1 MFEAKLLNGNILK
14 KIVEAIKDVVN
25 DVNID
30 VSPSG
35 ILPLAYPNH
44 SFRSLTAGYGRFPC
58 RVGLSKSEHGGIW
71 ALPRWLANGARSERG
86 TPLKGDEA
94 GGSQR
99 QHHTAGWGL
108 GHTLEANFRES

>member
-35 ILPLAYPNH
+35 KHLTLILFRNLAP
-44 SFRSLTAGYGRFPC
+44 GYGWIPRRSCFP
-58 RVGLSKSEHGGIW
+58 
-71 ALPRWLANGARSERG
+71 
-86 TPLKGDEA
+86 
-94 GGSQR
+94 
-99 QHHTAGWGL
+99 
-108 GHTLEANFRES
+108 

>member
-35 ILPLAYPNH
+35 KYHAITPFNFETVLRHNTTVANFE
-44 SFRSLTAGYGRFPC
+44 FRSVSTGNGWLAC
-58 RVGLSKSEHGGIW
+58 CSCKSQFEHGGIR
-71 ALPRWLANGARSERG
+71 ALPR
-86 TPLKGDEA
+86 
-94 GGSQR
+94 
-99 QHHTAGWGL
+99 
-108 GHTLEANFRES
+108 

>member
-35 ILPLAYPNH
+35 
-44 SFRSLTAGYGRFPC
+44 
-58 RVGLSKSEHGGIW
+58 KSGCKTD
-71 ALPRWLANGARSERG
+71 P
-86 TPLKGDEA
+86 
-94 GGSQR
+94 
-99 QHHTAGWGL
+99 
-108 GHTLEANFRES
+108 

>member
-35 ILPLAYPNH
+35 K
-44 SFRSLTAGYGRFPC
+44 FPYNKYL
-58 RVGLSKSEHGGIW
+58 RK
-71 ALPRWLANGARSERG
+71 
-86 TPLKGDEA
+86 
-94 GGSQR
+94 
-99 QHHTAGWGL
+99 
-108 GHTLEANFRES
+108 

>member
-35 ILPLAYPNH
+35 
-44 SFRSLTAGYGRFPC
+44 
-58 RVGLSKSEHGGIW
+58 KSRCKADLFIRDN
-71 ALPRWLANGARSERG
+71 LVCLV
-86 TPLKGDEA
+86 
-94 GGSQR
+94 
-99 QHHTAGWGL
+99 
-108 GHTLEANFRES
+108 ANFEF

>member
-35 ILPLAYPNH
+35 KKLSISQSYLPA
-44 SFRSLTAGYGRFPC
+44 
-58 RVGLSKSEHGGIW
+58 W
-71 ALPRWLANGARSERG
+71 A
-86 TPLKGDEA
+86 
-94 GGSQR
+94 
-99 QHHTAGWGL
+99 
-108 GHTLEANFRES
+108 

>member
-35 ILPLAYPNH
+35 KISPVYKFHSLLEPNFE
-44 SFRSLTAGYGRFPC
+44 FRSFPTGYG
-58 RVGLSKSEHGGIW
+58 
-71 ALPRWLANGARSERG
+71 WLARG
-86 TPLKGDEA
+86 S
-94 GGSQR
+94 SQ
-99 QHHTAGWGL
+99 
-108 GHTLEANFRES
+108 S

>member
-35 ILPLAYPNH
+35 KKTVHLLILSA
-44 SFRSLTAGYGRFPC
+44 
-58 RVGLSKSEHGGIW
+58 IW
-71 ALPRWLANGARSERG
+71 A
-86 TPLKGDEA
+86 
-94 GGSQR
+94 
-99 QHHTAGWGL
+99 
-108 GHTLEANFRES
+108 

>member
-35 ILPLAYPNH
+35 KLSWMQSPN
-44 SFRSLTAGYGRFPC
+44 SLF
-58 RVGLSKSEHGGIW
+58 
-71 ALPRWLANGARSERG
+71 
-86 TPLKGDEA
+86 
-94 GGSQR
+94 
-99 QHHTAGWGL
+99 
-108 GHTLEANFRES
+108 LEKM

>member
-35 ILPLAYPNH
+35 KPSSPLA
-44 SFRSLTAGYGRFPC
+44 
-58 RVGLSKSEHGGIW
+58 
-71 ALPRWLANGARSERG
+71 LAKCAPAFVVSDR
-86 TPLKGDEA
+86 
-94 GGSQR
+94 
-99 QHHTAGWGL
+99 
-108 GHTLEANFRES
+108 

>member
-35 ILPLAYPNH
+35 KKLSISKSYPLLEPNFE
-44 SFRSLTAGYGRFPC
+44 FRSFPISYGWF
-58 RVGLSKSEHGGIW
+58 
-71 ALPRWLANGARSERG
+71 ARG
-86 TPLKGDEA
+86 P
-94 GGSQR
+94 SQP
-99 QHHTAGWGL
+99 Q
-108 GHTLEANFRES
+108 S

>member
-35 ILPLAYPNH
+35 TCQPITPFNNKT
-44 SFRSLTAGYGRFPC
+44 F
-58 RVGLSKSEHGGIW
+58 LS
-71 ALPRWLANGARSERG
+71 
-86 TPLKGDEA
+86 
-94 GGSQR
+94 
-99 QHHTAGWGL
+99 
-108 GHTLEANFRES
+108 